1 MDVEA
6 YDKPGGWV
14 LERARHHERRV
25 LALLALAVA
34 VVFTVLILAFGH
46 VLSFVSTAILLG
58 VLLLLRSLAKDT
70 IAEWARWHRG
80 GVAEESAGRAL
91 DELRGD
97 GWTVLHDV
105 RDPRGGNIDH
115 IVSGPNGVY
124 LVETKAGGFATEEQ
138 LRKVKRQAARLKDEV
153 GVWVSPVLCLHGR
166 RGGTARKGVVTILQ
180 TSQLRTWIG
189 SQKNPA
195 ADPDRF
201 RRFVDGL

>member
-1 MDVEA
+1 MEFEA

-14 LERARHHERRV
+14 LDRARHHERRV

-34 VVFTVLILAFGH
+34 VVFTTLILAFGR

-58 VLLLLRSLAKDT
+58 VLMLLRSLAHDRVD
-70 IAEWARWHRG
+70 ELVRWRRG
-80 GVAEESAGRAL
+80 GLAEESVGRTL
-91 DELRGD
+91 DELRDD

-105 RDPRGGNIDH
+105 PDPRGGNIDH

-124 LVETKAGGFATEEQ
+124 LVETKAGGWATDDQ
-138 LRKVKRQAARLKDEV
+138 LRKVKRQAARLKKDV

-166 RGGTARKGVVTILQ
+166 RGGTARQGVVTILP
-180 TSQLRTWIG
+180 TSQLRDWIG
-189 SQKNPA
+189 AQKNPP

-201 RRFVDGL
+201 GRFVDAL